1 MQFNSEYVLTMSLSS
16 FFQFFVPKETKFYP
30 LYQKQAEYIDKAS
43 QLLRQMLIESDLERL
58 ETLKKDIKTCET
70 EGDEVL
76 RDFYSQLFATVL
88 TPFDRDDVHELA
100 EMMDTFLDRI
110 DDSANIILTRRFL
123 AVDEDLTTMADNIMF
138 AAQNLCNIIA
148 DLPEMYDKRKEIM
161 RLCQE
166 IKTLENENDV
176 LYGSY
181 INKLFQQ
188 NYNLTEIIKRKDLV
202 QVLENTTNSVK
213 YISDKVRSI
222 ISKL

>member
-1 MQFNSEYVLTMSLSS
+1 MSLNS

-30 LYQKQAEYIDKAS
+30 LYQQQAAYIDKAAT
-43 QLLRQMLIESDLERL
+43 LLRQMLL
-58 ETLKKDIKTCET
+58 ETDLDQLEALRKDIKVCET
-70 EGDEVL
+70 EGDKVL

-138 AAQNLCNIIA
+138 AAENLSTIIA
-148 DLPEMYDKRKEIM
+148 DMPNMLDNRKEIN

-166 IKTLENENDV
+166 IKTLENESDV

-181 INKLFQQ
+181 ISKLF
-188 NYNLTEIIKRKDLV
+188 NNGYTLTEIIKRKDLV

-213 YISDKVRSI
+213 YISDKIRSI

>member
-1 MQFNSEYVLTMSLSS
+1 MSLNS
-16 FFQFFVPKETKFYP
+16 FFQFFVPKEKKFYP
-30 LYQKQAEYIDKAS
+30 LYIQQADYIDKAS
-43 QLLRQMLIESDLERL
+43 KLLYRMINETNLQQLEE
-58 ETLKKDIKTCET
+58 LKKEIKACET
-70 EGDEVL
+70 GGDDVL
-76 RDFYSQLFATVL
+76 HVFYTQLFNTVL
-88 TPFDRDDVHELA
+88 TPFEREDVHELA

-138 AAQNLCNIIA
+138 AAENLSTIIA
-148 DLPEMYDKRKEIM
+148 DMPNMLDNRKEIN

-166 IKTLENENDV
+166 IKTLENESDV

-181 INKLFQQ
+181 ISKLF
-188 NYNLTEIIKRKDLV
+188 NNGYSLTEIIKRKDLV

-213 YISDKVRSI
+213 YISDKIRSI

>member
-1 MQFNSEYVLTMSLSS
+1 MSLNS
-16 FFQFFVPKETKFYP
+16 FFQFFVPKEKKFYP
-30 LYQKQAEYIDKAS
+30 LYQKQAEYIDKAAK
-43 QLLRQMLIESDLERL
+43 LLRQMLIETDLERL
-58 ETLKKDIKTCET
+58 ENLKKEIKACET
-70 EGDEVL
+70 EGDDVL

-88 TPFDRDDVHELA
+88 TPFDREDVHELA

-138 AAQNLCNIIA
+138 AAENLNSIIR
-148 DLPEMYDKRKEIM
+148 DMPEMYDKRKEIT

-166 IKTLENENDV
+166 IKTLENESDV
-176 LYGSY
+176 LYGNY
-181 INKLFQQ
+181 ISKLFQQ
-188 NYNLTEIIKRKDLV
+188 NYSLTEIIKRKDMV

-222 ISKL
+222 ISNL

>member
-1 MQFNSEYVLTMSLSS
+1 MSLNS

-30 LYQKQAEYIDKAS
+30 LYQKQAEYIDKAAK
-43 QLLRQMLIESDLERL
+43 LLRKMLTETDLQQL
-58 ETLKKDIKTCET
+58 EALKKDIKTCET
-70 EGDEVL
+70 EGDQVL

-88 TPFDRDDVHELA
+88 TPFEREDVHELA

-123 AVDEDLTTMADNIMF
+123 AVDEDLTTMAENIMF
-138 AAQNLCNIIA
+138 AAENLSNIIR
-148 DLPEMYDKRKEIM
+148 DLPQMYDKRKEIA
-161 RLCQE
+161 RLCHE
-166 IKTLENENDV
+166 IKSLENENDA

-181 INKLFQQ
+181 ISKLFQQ
-188 NYNLTEIIKRKDLV
+188 DYSLTEIIKRKDLV

-213 YISDKVRSI
+213 YISDKIRSI

>member
-1 MQFNSEYVLTMSLSS
+1 MSLNS

-30 LYQKQAEYIDKAS
+30 LYQQQAAYIDKAAT
-43 QLLRQMLIESDLERL
+43 LLRQMLMESDLDQL
-58 ETLKKDIKTCET
+58 EALRKDIKVCET
-70 EGDEVL
+70 EGDKVL

-138 AAQNLCNIIA
+138 AAQNLSNIII
-148 DLPEMYDKRKEIM
+148 DMPQMLDKRKEIN

-166 IKTLENENDV
+166 IKTLENESDV
-176 LYGSY
+176 LYGNY
-181 INKLFQQ
+181 ISKLFQQ
-188 NYNLTEIIKRKDLV
+188 NYSLTEIIKRKDLV

-213 YISDKVRSI
+213 YISDKIRSI

>member
-1 MQFNSEYVLTMSLSS
+1 MSLNS
-16 FFQFFVPKETKFYP
+16 FFQFFVPKEKKFYP
-30 LYQKQAEYIDKAS
+30 LYQKQAEHIDKAAK
-43 QLLRQMLIESDLERL
+43 LLRQMLIETNLERL
-58 ETLKKDIKTCET
+58 EVLKTDIKACET

-76 RDFYSQLFATVL
+76 RDFYSQLFNTVL

-138 AAQNLCNIIA
+138 AAENLSTIIA
-148 DLPEMYDKRKEIM
+148 DMPKMLDNRKEIT

-166 IKTLENENDV
+166 IKTLENESDV

-181 INKLFQQ
+181 ISKLF
-188 NYNLTEIIKRKDLV
+188 NNGYSLTEIIKRKDLV

-213 YISDKVRSI
+213 YISDKIRSI
-222 ISKL
+222 MSKL

>member
-1 MQFNSEYVLTMSLSS
+1 MSLSS

>member
-1 MQFNSEYVLTMSLSS
+1 MSLNS

-30 LYQKQAEYIDKAS
+30 LYQQQAAYIDKAAT
-43 QLLRQMLIESDLERL
+43 LLRQMLL
-58 ETLKKDIKTCET
+58 ETDLDQLEALRKDIKTCET
-70 EGDEVL
+70 EGDKVL

-110 DDSANIILTRRFL
+110 DDSANIILTRRFTD
-123 AVDEDLTTMADNIMF
+123 VDEDLTTMTENIMF
-138 AAQNLCNIIA
+138 AAESLCSICRNLEFMSKNG
-148 DLPEMYDKRKEIM
+148 KSKEIS

-166 IKTLENENDV
+166 IKTIEHDNDE

-181 INKLFQQ
+181 IHKLFEQ
-188 NYNLTEIIKRKDLV
+188 NYTLTEIIKRKDLV
-202 QVLENTTNSVK
+202 QVLENTTNSAK

>member
-1 MQFNSEYVLTMSLSS
+1 MSLNS

-30 LYQKQAEYIDKAS
+30 LYQQQAAYIDKAAT
-43 QLLRQMLIESDLERL
+43 LLRQMLVETDLDQL
-58 ETLKKDIKTCET
+58 EALRKHIKTCET
-70 EGDEVL
+70 EGDQVL

-138 AAQNLCNIIA
+138 AAENLSTIIA
-148 DLPEMYDKRKEIM
+148 DMPNMLDNRKEIN

-166 IKTLENENDV
+166 IKTLENESDV

-181 INKLFQQ
+181 ISKLF
-188 NYNLTEIIKRKDLV
+188 NNGYTLTEIIKRKDLV

-213 YISDKVRSI
+213 YISDKIRSI
-222 ISKL
+222 ISKM

>member
-1 MQFNSEYVLTMSLSS
+1 MSLNS
-16 FFQFFVPKETKFYP
+16 FFQFFVPKEKKFYP
-30 LYQKQAEYIDKAS
+30 LYQKQAEHIDKAAK
-43 QLLRQMLIESDLERL
+43 LLRQMLIETNLERL
-58 ETLKKDIKTCET
+58 EVLKTDIKACET

-76 RDFYSQLFATVL
+76 RDFYSQLFNTVL

-138 AAQNLCNIIA
+138 AAENLSTIIA
-148 DLPEMYDKRKEIM
+148 DMPKMLDNRKEIT

-166 IKTLENENDV
+166 IKTLENESDV

-181 INKLFQQ
+181 ISKLF
-188 NYNLTEIIKRKDLV
+188 NNGYSLTEIIKRKDLV